1 VALRDAVLAA
11 LLEGESSGYD
21 LAKSFDASVANFWT
35 TTPQQL
41 YRELDRLATG
51 GFIAARVVHQERRP
65 TKRMY
70 SLTEAGHDAI
80 REFTAKPPK
89 PSTIRDDLLIKVS
102 AVDAGDAAAVRDLI
116 SEQLRWATAKLA
128 RYERLRE
135 RLLHGR
141 TEDEYLSESPRV
153 GPYLTLLRGISFEQ
167 ENIRWGERAS
177 SVINQ
182 RMAARGSDME
192 SSARPAPDAG

>member
-1 VALRDAVLAA
+1 MALRDAVLAA

-35 TTPQQL
+35 ATPQQL
-41 YRELDRLATG
+41 YRELDRLATD

-70 SLTEAGHDAI
+70 SLTEAGRDAI

-102 AVDAGDAAAVRDLI
+102 AIDAGDAAAVRDLI

-167 ENIRWGERAS
+167 ENIRWGERAL

-182 RMAARGSDME
+182 RLAART
-192 SSARPAPDAG
+192 